1 MVKGT
6 AFTSSKTSQIAVF
19 LLVMLWSYTAASELV
34 SFDAFQL
41 QIYGQPL
48 PHGFVTVLIWSLP
61 LLELVTASLLVF
73 HQTRIWGLLC
83 SLLLLTCF
91 TTYAAI
97 IVMQLFGQE
106 PTTLMVVYRGLSWN
120 AYLYIH
126 LFFVLLSLLAI
137 KHDYRERRLIG
148 TD

>member
-1 MVKGT
+1 MVKGK
-6 AFTSSKTSQIAVF
+6 AFTSSKTSQITVF
-19 LLVMLWSYTAASELV
+19 LLITLWTYTAASELV

-41 QIYGQPL
+41 QMYAQDL
-48 PHGFVTVLIWSLP
+48 PHWLVTVIVWSLP
-61 LLELVTASLLVF
+61 LLELVTASLLIF

-83 SLLLLTCF
+83 SLVLLTSF
-91 TTYAAI
+91 TTYAAM
-97 IVMQLFGQE
+97 IVMQLFKQE
-106 PTTLMVVYRGLSWN
+106 PPTLTVVYRGLSWN
-120 AYLYIH
+120 ACFYIH

>member
-1 MVKGT
+1 MVKGR

-19 LLVMLWSYTAASELV
+19 LLVTLWTYTAASELV

-41 QIYGQPL
+41 QMYGLAP
-48 PHGFVTVLIWSLP
+48 PHGLVTILVWSLP
-61 LLELVTASLLVF
+61 LLKLITASLLIF

-91 TTYAAI
+91 TTYAAM

-106 PTTLMVVYRGLSWN
+106 PPTLVVVYRGLSWN
-120 AYLYIH
+120 ACFYIH